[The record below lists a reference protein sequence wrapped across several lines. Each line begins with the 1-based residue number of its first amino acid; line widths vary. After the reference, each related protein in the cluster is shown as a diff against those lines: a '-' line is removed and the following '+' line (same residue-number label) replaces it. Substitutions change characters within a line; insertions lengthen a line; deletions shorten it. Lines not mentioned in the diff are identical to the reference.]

1 MNKNTKSTKNAAPR
15 IGVLGGT
22 FDPPH
27 NAHVALAREAYS
39 QCALDLLYIMPAGV
53 PVYKLDQ
60 RVTPA
65 QLRLEMCKLAFE
77 GAGACGAGACRA
89 GARDA
94 GARNACARDAGA
106 QDACAQDAGAQD
118 AGARDAGA
126 QDFGARDAGARNA
139 ENAGGNAGSEI
150 ARDDAVAQGAE
161 NAFGAVEPL
170 NIKVSDAEI
179 VRGGKTYTAHTL
191 LWLHEQNPHAQLF
204 FVVGADAAV
213 TVPKWR
219 DAETIARLTTIVVE
233 PKTRGRGS
241 DAEFAQLKAEFRTM
255 FLDAKLPCVSSSQ
268 VREFVRAGKS
278 ISGLLPASVEEY
290 ILKQGL
296 YL

>member
-27 NAHVALAREAYS
+27 NAHVALARAAYS

-94 GARNACARDAGA
+94 C
-106 QDACAQDAGAQD
+106 AQD

-126 QDFGARDAGARNA
+126 RDA

-161 NAFGAVEPL
+161 NAFGTVEPL

-255 FLDAKLPCVSSSQ
+255 FLDAELPCVSSSQ

-278 ISGLLPASVEEY
+278 ISGLVPASVEEY

>member
-1 MNKNTKSTKNAAPR
+1 MQKQRKKLNKNTKSTKNAAPR

-27 NAHVALAREAYS
+27 NAHVALAHAAYS

-77 GAGACGAGACRA
+77 GAGACGAVACGAGACRA

-106 QDACAQDAGAQD
+106 RDAC
-118 AGARDAGA
+118 
-126 QDFGARDAGARNA
+126 ARDAGARDA

-204 FVVGADAAV
+204 FVAGADAAV

-219 DAETIARLTTIVVE
+219 DAETIARLATIVVE
-233 PKTRGRGS
+233 PKTRGRGCG
-241 DAEFAQLKAEFRTM
+241 AEFAQLKTNFRTV
-255 FLDAKLPCVSSSQ
+255 FLDAELPCVSSSL
-268 VREFVRAGKS
+268 VREFVHAGKS
-278 ISGLLPASVEEY
+278 ISGLVPTSVEEY
-290 ILKQGL
+290 IHQLGL
-296 YL
+296 YK

>member
-1 MNKNTKSTKNAAPR
+1 MRGISKRAGGGEYKKGKMMTDKTEQKAPR

-27 NAHVALAREAYS
+27 NAHMALARAAYS
-39 QCALDLLYIMPAGV
+39 QCALDLLYVMPAGV

-65 QLRLEMCKLAFE
+65 KLRLEMCKLAFE
-77 GAGACGAGACRA
+77 GAGTCEAGVCG
-89 GARDA
+89 
-94 GARNACARDAGA
+94 AGA
-106 QDACAQDAGAQD
+106 QDASAQDAGA
-118 AGARDAGA
+118 
-126 QDFGARDAGARNA
+126 
-139 ENAGGNAGSEI
+139 
-150 ARDDAVAQGAE
+150 
-161 NAFGAVEPL
+161 PL

-219 DAETIARLTTIVVE
+219 DAETIARLATIVVE
-233 PKTRGRGS
+233 PKTRGRGCG
-241 DAEFAQLKAEFRTM
+241 AEFAQLKTNFRTV
-255 FLDAKLPCVSSSQ
+255 FLDAELPCVSSSL
-268 VREFVRAGKS
+268 VREFVHAGKS
-278 ISGLLPASVEEY
+278 ISGLVPTSVEEY
-290 ILKQGL
+290 IHQLGL
-296 YL
+296 YK